1 MLFLLKLDTKVNKWR
16 RARSRTQSKVKRG
29 RGREPA
35 AATRS
40 KPSKKSKTTNETA
53 RTTTA
58 RDLQDEVPGDTVDPC
73 QQADSND
80 DAACISHS
88 RCLLFN
94 ARQLLVSFADCR
106 SAAPLTPRSSADN
119 LDLRKQLPMGLPVR
133 RLRRLL
139 ARLLRGLVTAAR
151 AEKNFK

>member
-1 MLFLLKLDTKVNKWR
+1 MTMPSDVDDEDT
-16 RARSRTQSKVKRG
+16 
-29 RGREPA
+29 
-35 AATRS
+35 
-40 KPSKKSKTTNETA
+40 
-53 RTTTA
+53 
-58 RDLQDEVPGDTVDPC
+58 DDDD
-73 QQADSND
+73 DD